1 MTIVTSS
8 KYPEW
13 KGNLLIGALAFT
25 HLNRVVLNGTNYE
38 SEDRMLQGKGRFRY
52 VAESPD
58 GFIYAIT
65 EGPGTLLKLVPK
77 K

>member
-1 MTIVTSS
+1 
-8 KYPEW
+8 
-13 KGNLLIGALAFT
+13 
-25 HLNRVVLNGTNYE
+25 
-38 SEDRMLQGKGRFRY
+38 LQDMGRFRC

-65 EGPGTLLKLVPK
+65 EGPGLLIKLIPK